1 MGLSMADLDSLG
13 YGTIVD
19 MMTESA
25 NDDAKYNYV
34 ATQADMDRW

>member
-1 MGLSMADLDSLG
+1 MGLKMSDLDSIS
-13 YGTIVD
+13 YGMIGD

-34 ATQADMDRW
+34 ATQEDFDRW